1 MIRPVAALLL
11 VSLATHAETC
21 RFTGTT
27 GCNGRLAVWADTTQV
42 DDLLTL
48 DVTVEFT
55 IHAWMTDY
63 RYLGQE
69 CESAPMWDP
78 L

>member
-27 GCNGRLAVWADTTQV
+27 GYDGRLAVRADTTQV
-42 DDLLTL
+42 DDLLCSTSPSSSP
-48 DVTVEFT
+48 F
-55 IHAWMTDY
+55 MP
-63 RYLGQE
+63 G
-69 CESAPMWDP
+69 
-78 L
+78 